1 MSSSNQNNANDE
13 ALALTNADDDDTNMD
28 PAELIRDFSTHPLM
42 KRAQIA
48 LNEQLKET
56 QYRLQVELL
65 DKDVELKGFTK
76 DREVVGNQ
84 LYNLQ
89 QQLARAQITLE
100 GSGSEYSNLVEV
112 RLQQENML
120 REINKSNAEQQA
132 MLNEHKKQHT
142 KYINEL
148 EALNETIRQIEKY
161 NEEMKSEIA
170 ITRRATYKTEQSM
183 QELEKRR
190 ENQDFYV
197 DNLNKQIRVLNEQIA
212 LHTTQLD
219 SQKNETSDASALLQD
234 TAREL
239 QLIENEKKQLM
250 VQWKSALTG
259 LSRRDEALAQGQ
271 ATLASAENA
280 VHDYDVIIE
289 TSKREIQQAQAKHES
304 LVNLRDRL
312 ENELQWVEE
321 TLTKIRTERDQL
333 QERYMLLSKSLQQ
346 TDAEAKKLDLIAKQ
360 LGSDADA
367 LLSAL
372 QIVTQERQKLEEEI
386 NTSQSTHSNVNKAI
400 LNLRKS
406 QMKVLKTKHERENE
420 AREIENEIARTK
432 VDRLN
437 INSMIDQLRE
447 QHGGAMKEIADK
459 ESMIAK
465 YQLEIRQR
473 NDEIEKKMYRVDR
486 LNKKYEKMIES
497 AGGEE
502 NLGPLENTIK
512 QLNKET
518 DAMLEECKEMERE
531 WLKKQTDLVQVTA
544 DNDSLTEANNEYQ
557 ARVTILSQQQ
567 LRLSKDSRLVKTE
580 VKVANQSNID
590 LQKDVAKL
598 NILISANHE
607 EEGNLQTSNFII
619 EKDCVEELKQMERDS
634 IGIQASIVQTKTAKA
649 KLTDEILEMER
660 QALLWEKKIQLDKE
674 TREALDPTVGQQ
686 ETQTMEREIHRM
698 ELRLQALKREEE
710 RLSGE
715 MERAIHKRA
724 AISNRYSKAS
734 APPPGPASASKGP
747 PVAELTQA
755 TSKKRIANLKKDSRT
770 LLEETSLY
778 NQQIEERKAQLHEMA
793 SELERMTSQYGEME
807 ELNHSIQGEIND
819 ILYQKQLNQE
829 RVSYRQKFAKRL
841 KEISQV
847 GIDNAQSLQIERR
860 LLSASQALENVKEI
874 ISDLQGNHPHLN
886 NVLSRVYEMTDPS
899 INFAY

>member
-1 MSSSNQNNANDE
+1 MSSNTNNEVVVANPSPDDE
-13 ALALTNADDDDTNMD
+13 DTNVD

-48 LNEQLKET
+48 LTEQLKET

-76 DREVVGNQ
+76 EREIIGNQ

-100 GSGSEYSNLVEV
+100 TSGSEYSNLVEV

-120 REINKSNAEQQA
+120 REVNKSNTEQQA

-142 KYINEL
+142 KYVNEL

-183 QELEKRR
+183 QEIEKRR

-197 DNLNKQIRVLNEQIA
+197 DNLNKQIRVLAEQIA

-219 SQKNETSDASALLQD
+219 AQKNETGDANALLQD

-259 LSRRDEALAQGQ
+259 LSRRDEALAQAQ
-271 ATLASAENA
+271 ATLTGAENA
-280 VHDYDVIIE
+280 VNDFDVIIE

-321 TLTKIRTERDQL
+321 SLTKIRTERDQL

-420 AREIENEIARTK
+420 SREIENEIARTK

-437 INSMIDQLRE
+437 INSMTDQLRE
-447 QHGGAMKEIADK
+447 QHGVAMKEIADK
-459 ESMIAK
+459 ESMISK

-518 DAMLEECKEMERE
+518 DGMLEECKDMERE

-544 DNDSLTEANNEYQ
+544 DNDALTEANNEYQ

-607 EEGNLQTSNFII
+607 EEGHLQTSNFII

-634 IGIQASIVQTKTAKA
+634 IAVQASIAQTKTTKA
-649 KLTDEILEMER
+649 NLTDEILEMER

-734 APPPGPASASKGP
+734 APPPGPANTAKGP
-747 PVAELTQA
+747 PIAELTQA
-755 TSKKRIANLKKDSRT
+755 TSKKRIANLKKDSRS
-770 LLEETSLY
+770 LLEETALY

-829 RVSYRQKFAKRL
+829 RIAYRQKFSKRL

-874 ISDLQGNHPHLN
+874 ISDIQANHPHLN
-886 NVLSRVYEMTDPS
+886 NVLSRVYEMTDPA

>member
-1 MSSSNQNNANDE
+1 MSSNNNPNPEDDE
-13 ALALTNADDDDTNMD
+13 TNVD

-42 KRAQIA
+42 KKAQIA
-48 LNEQLKET
+48 LTEQLKET

-65 DKDVELKGFTK
+65 DKEVELKTNTK
-76 DREVVGNQ
+76 EREIIGNQ

-100 GSGSEYSNLVEV
+100 SSGGEYTGLVDV

-120 REINKSNAEQQA
+120 REINKSNVEQQA

-148 EALNETIRQIEKY
+148 EAVNETIRQIEKY

-197 DNLNKQIRVLNEQIA
+197 DNLNKQIRVLTEQIA
-212 LHTTQLD
+212 LHSTQLD
-219 SQKNETSDASALLQD
+219 AQKNETSDANALLQD
-234 TAREL
+234 TVREL

-250 VQWKSALTG
+250 TQWKSALTG
-259 LSRRDEALAQGQ
+259 LSRRDEALAQAQ
-271 ATLASAENA
+271 QTLAGAENA

-360 LGSDADA
+360 LGADADA

-406 QMKVLKTKHERENE
+406 QMKVLKNKHERENE

-432 VDRLN
+432 VDRMN
-437 INSMIDQLRE
+437 ITSMTDQLRE
-447 QHGGAMKEIADK
+447 QHSIAMKEIADK

-486 LNKKYEKMIES
+486 LNKKYEKMVES

-502 NLGPLENTIK
+502 NLGPMENTIK

-518 DAMLEECKEMERE
+518 DGMLEECKDMERE
-531 WLKKQTDLVQVTA
+531 WLRKQSDLVQVSS
-544 DNDSLTEANNEYQ
+544 DNDGLTETNNEYQ

-567 LRLSKDSRLVKTE
+567 LRLLKDSRFVKTE

-634 IGIQASIVQTKTAKA
+634 ITIQASITETKTTKS

-734 APPPGPASASKGP
+734 APPPGPSSTSKGP

-755 TSKKRIANLKKDSRT
+755 TSKKRIANLKKDSRS
-770 LLEETSLY
+770 LLEETNSY

-793 SELERMTSQYGEME
+793 SELERMTTYYGEME
-807 ELNHSIQGEIND
+807 EMNHQLQGEIND

-829 RVSYRQKFAKRL
+829 RISYRQKFSKRL

-847 GIDNAQSLQIERR
+847 GIDNSQSLQIERR

-874 ISDLQGNHPHLN
+874 ISDLQSSNPHLG
-886 NVLSRVYEMTDPS
+886 NVLSRVLEMTDPI